1 MNPIDSTT
9 RGITLYLHVHQ
20 PWRVRQ
26 YSIFDVASR
35 HDYFSGGGHSAQDNE
50 QIFHG
55 IAEKSYLEM
64 NRVLERTLAN
74 HPEFKLSLSIS
85 GVFLEQAQP
94 ASQHGL
100 CFLYALTLGGR
111 EQLDAGVC
119 APALVNI
126 LTNLEQCVL
135 GSAEGQL
142 VGLGQQDVQRHAA
155 GLAPVEHHVVELGQ
169 RVTDVHHQHQSAQAF
184 AAAQVGFQMLLPV
197 LLERNRYLG
206 VTVTRQVDQAALVI
220 QAEEVEQLGTTR
232 GLRGTRQVGVGQ
244 GVQRARL
251 AGVGTAGE
259 GHFQAL
265 VVRALVD
272 LGGADEEGCLL
283 AQAENGVLG

>member
-1 MNPIDSTT
+1 MTT
-9 RGITLYLHVHQ
+9 VTVVIG
-20 PWRVRQ
+20 
-26 YSIFDVASR
+26 
-35 HDYFSGGGHSAQDNE
+35 
-50 QIFHG
+50 
-55 IAEKSYLEM
+55 KS
-64 NRVLERTLAN
+64 
-74 HPEFKLSLSIS
+74 F
-85 GVFLEQAQP
+85 
-94 ASQHGL
+94 
-100 CFLYALTLGGR
+100 
-111 EQLDAGVC
+111 
-119 APALVNI
+119 
-126 LTNLEQCVL
+126 
-135 GSAEGQL
+135 
-142 VGLGQQDVQRHAA
+142 
-155 GLAPVEHHVVELGQ
+155 
-169 RVTDVHHQHQSAQAF
+169 
-184 AAAQVGFQMLLPV
+184 QVLLPV

-251 AGVGTAGE
+251 AGVGAAGE